1 MLTLD
6 HTAFDW
12 VVAHRISV
20 LDGPMRVLSAIGQ
33 DGMAWI
39 LLGLLLI
46 ALQRISW
53 KRWGRLVVVMLMTT
67 VVTEYVIKPVAD
79 RQRPFVTMAT
89 VSVIGGRPSGASF
102 PSCHAATSFAA
113 AWTLT
118 REASSGSA
126 FPYWLLAIGI
136 AYSRVYLGVHYP
148 FDVLGGALVG
158 LLCAAF
164 VLNIRRRHRRT

>member
-1 MLTLD
+1 
-6 HTAFDW
+6 
-12 VVAHRISV
+12 
-20 LDGPMRVLSAIGQ
+20 
-33 DGMAWI
+33 MAWI

-53 KRWGRLVVVMLMTT
+53 KRWGRLVVIMLMTT

-89 VSVIGGRPSGASF
+89 VPVIGRRPSGASF
-102 PSCHAATSFAA
+102 PSGHAATSFAA

-118 REASSGSA
+118 REASSGGA
-126 FPYWLLAIGI
+126 FPYWLLAIAI

-164 VLNIRRRHRRT
+164 VLNFRRRHPRT